1 MFSINHLEFV
11 PLGAGDLID
20 RTIRLYRRH
29 FMTLV
34 RVCAPPVIV
43 SAAGSV
49 LWAMSV
55 RQVPVA
61 ESEWAMFAFVMLSAI
76 GLTVW
81 AVGTLLFFI
90 VMGGASRVLV
100 AHLLWNEGV
109 SWGAVYRSV
118 RARFWGLLGATVL
131 VGVWLGF
138 AGMIVGFAWF
148 WALILVGIVAGVS
161 TQFAPAWM
169 AATLGVLGTLGMSFA
184 ALWLFFLL
192 AGRAAYVPQVM
203 LVEGRG
209 IFASVERSITLAR
222 GNIRRLVAM
231 FLFTLF
237 AAYSALMLLLVPL
250 GWYGYLHGINPFA
263 WTNTEY
269 PAWYVIGY
277 NIVEQLS
284 TILLAPVWMLGLSL
298 LYIDERVRHEGYDIE
313 LMAARAFGEMPQLPD
328 GRPAPLAP
336 ALANERH
343 ASAASATKI
352 IPSPDPSASVRG
364 TENKTPGSVLG
375 LQ

>member
-1 MFSINHLEFV
+1 MTSAVNHLTLA

-20 RTIRLYRRH
+20 RAMRLYRRH

-34 RVCAPPVIV
+34 RVYTPPVVV
-43 SAAGSV
+43 SAVGSI
-49 LWAMSV
+49 LWTMSV
-55 RQVPVA
+55 RQIPVT
-61 ESEWAMFAFVMLSAI
+61 ESEWGMLAFILSSAV
-76 GLTVW
+76 GLALW
-81 AVGTLLFFI
+81 AVGTLMFFV

-100 AHLLWNEGV
+100 AHLLWGESV
-109 SWGAVYRSV
+109 SWRAVYRSV
-118 RARFWGLLGATVL
+118 RSRFWGLLAVTVI
-131 VGVWLGF
+131 VGVWLVI

-148 WALILVGIVAGVS
+148 WATVLVGIAAAVTTQVAPGWV
-161 TQFAPAWM
+161 
-169 AATLGVLGTLGMSFA
+169 AAVLGILGTLAVSFV

-192 AGRAAYVPQVM
+192 AGRTAYVPQVM

-209 IFASVERSITLAR
+209 IFASIERSISLAS

-231 FLFTLF
+231 FLFTIF

-263 WTNTEY
+263 WMTTEY

-277 NIVEQLS
+277 QVVEQLS

-298 LYIDERVRHEGYDIE
+298 LYVDERVRREGYDIE
-313 LMAARAFGEMPQLPD
+313 LMAARVFGEMPQLPD

-336 ALANERH
+336 ALVGERASFAGKKIVSPQVSSARAN
-343 ASAASATKI
+343 
-352 IPSPDPSASVRG
+352 VR
-364 TENKTPGSVLG
+364 EEKSSGSVLG
-375 LQ
+375 LR